1 MRTAFVTGATGFI
14 GRNLV
19 DSLLDRGCEVR
30 CLVRSPS
37 RSSHLRRDGVRLV
50 TGSLA
55 DVAAWRRELEGCD
68 AVFNAGGLCAARSRS
83 ELFSINGTA
92 VGQLADACADLG
104 SPPVFVHV
112 SSLAAAGPPPRD
124 HGIRDETDSFAPVS
138 NYGASKLAGEIEL
151 RRRAERLPV
160 TAVQPGVVFGP
171 HDTKIL
177 QLYQMINLVRLHL
190 PMGLRPVP
198 LSLIHVADLAALIL
212 AAAERGERMTPVP
225 GTANGHAHTHRRTNG
240 HASGHT
246 NGHAPTGVYHACD
259 DREHPTYTELGRR
272 IGQAIGRGVLVV
284 KLPATAAYPIVA
296 AVEGFW
302 NLLGQGSIVSPDKLR
317 EATARSWA
325 SSAAKARSQL
335 QFAPSALLDDRL
347 RDTGEWFRANRLL

>member
-50 TGSLA
+50 TGSLS

-68 AVFNAGGLCAARSRS
+68 AVFNAGGLCAARSRA
-83 ELFSINGTA
+83 ELFSTNSTA
-92 VGQLADACADLG
+92 VGQLADACADLD

-112 SSLAAAGPPPRD
+112 SSLAAAGPPPRGR
-124 HGIRDETDSFAPVS
+124 GIRDETDSFSPIS
-138 NYGASKLAGEIEL
+138 NYGVSKLAGEVEL
-151 RRRAERLPV
+151 RRRADRLPV

-198 LSLIHVADLAALIL
+198 LSLIHVADLAALML
-212 AAAERGERMTPVP
+212 AAADHGERMTPVV
-225 GTANGHAHTHRRTNG
+225 GADNGH
-240 HASGHT
+240 SHT

-272 IGQAIGRGVLVV
+272 IGGAIGRGVLVV
-284 KLPATAAYPIVA
+284 KLPAMAAYPIVA
-296 AVEGFW
+296 AIEGFW
-302 NLLGQGSIVSPDKLR
+302 NLLGQGSIISPDKLR
-317 EATARSWA
+317 EATAHSWA

-335 QFAPSALLDDRL
+335 QFAPSAPLDDRL
-347 RDTGEWFRANRLL
+347 RDTGAWFRANRLL